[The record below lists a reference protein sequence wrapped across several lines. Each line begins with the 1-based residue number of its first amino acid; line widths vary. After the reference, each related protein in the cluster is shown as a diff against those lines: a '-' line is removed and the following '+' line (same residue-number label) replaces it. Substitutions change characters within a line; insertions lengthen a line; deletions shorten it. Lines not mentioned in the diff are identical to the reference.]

1 VQLVNIYVVT
11 EYGLGRYSIILR
23 IRTFGCKCTQNTIAL
38 YTVTLLG
45 DSEMRTSDHVT
56 QVYFN
61 RSRVLVLYI
70 NGDVVVRSA
79 TRACLWS
86 AGVLVNPTE
95 F

>member
-1 VQLVNIYVVT
+1 MVT

-23 IRTFGCKCTQNTIAL
+23 IRTFSCKCTQNTIAL

-56 QVYFN
+56 QVYFLAALG
-61 RSRVLVLYI
+61 SLYI

-79 TRACLWS
+79 ARACLWS
-86 AGVLVNPTE
+86 AGVLVSPTE